1 MTKYKD
7 QGYEELPQGAISGTV
22 IAEVVKKAAMQVEGV
37 KGFSGRFFD
46 DVVEGIPESFGLK
59 RIPGIT
65 VKRKKN
71 SLGIH
76 IYVIV
81 TLDRNLVTL
90 GKEIQKTVANAL
102 LLMLGIKATYINV
115 KIEGVIYKPQGASNE

>member
-1 MTKYKD
+1 MTKYRD
-7 QGYEELPQGAISGTV
+7 SAYEEVPHHSASATV
-22 IAEVVKKAAMQVEGV
+22 IAEVVKKAALQVEGV

-46 DVVEGIPESFGLK
+46 DVVESIPESFGLK

-65 VKRKKN
+65 IKRKKN

-76 IYVIV
+76 IYVLV

-90 GKEIQKTVANAL
+90 GKEIQRTVANAL
-102 LLMLGIKATYINV
+102 KLMLGIEATYINV
-115 KIEGVIYKPQGASNE
+115 KIEGIIYNPQGVKND